1 MNYIIEQRKI
11 DAETGEI
18 VKTTIKREETGQ
30 RQANYLR
37 DKHDMKKMNYLLGG
51 FVQVMYANNELLFNE
66 ILSPAEVSRVLYL
79 STFINYENMLVKK
92 GLYNKDIPM
101 TRKDIEKVMKLNR
114 SAFNGFI
121 KALKDK
127 GILLEKDNVYY
138 LSEKLFNKGKTK
150 QKEGYTRLFIQTTRR
165 LYESCNSRK
174 HKQLGYCFQ
183 LIPFIHYEQNRLC
196 KNPNEQNIF
205 NISNFTLKEICKL
218 LKISTVNSSRFEKS
232 LLNFTVTWEGNEIP
246 VIKRV
251 TVNNSNTCFV
261 FNPILV
267 YASNNQ
273 AIRKTLISLCS
284 FHKKD

>member
-18 VKTTIKREETGQ
+18 VKTTIKSEETGQ

-66 ILSPAEVSRVLYL
+66 ILNPAEVSRVLYL

-218 LKISTVNSSRFEKS
+218 LKISTVNSSRFEKL

>member
-51 FVQVMYANNELLFNE
+51 FVQVMYANNKLLFNE

>member
-121 KALKDK
+121 KVLKDK